1 MGTTATAEAE
11 LEITEFEEM
20 DVELVNG
27 VATPA
32 NGTPHLLMKGL
43 AAGQPPSAAQAGES
57 AHDLA
62 VKAVMNG
69 KVDEAPDISL
79 ARQIMHLLG
88 QAIAS
93 EAEEISAGSYGEVK
107 DVGMLSR
114 ASEII
119 ATWQAR
125 EEATAAG
132 ADPDAPCGC
141 CDWCR
146 GMGCGCCGG
155 CGYGVVM
162 CSAAEEAAK
171 SSAAINDLPDSAFA
185 YIEDGGEKDES
196 GKTTPRS
203 KRHFPVHDEKHA
215 RLAVQML
222 PTSPFGPK
230 AKGKIMAAAKKYGI
244 ETASDDGKAGKGA
257 QVAPDGGTVDTATQ
271 GSDADAEMAKAV
283 ADAVT
288 EATRPVLDR
297 LAAKETELDG
307 LLAKVKA
314 TPIPG
319 GPVLSAAA
327 LGTRAA
333 LAGDED
339 HAAKAAYY
347 ADRAETV
354 DDPKLAAGYRKLASQ
369 AAEKA
374 GITTAP

>member
-1 MGTTATAEAE
+1 MYRTAETPTASTVPE
-11 LEITEFEEM
+11 PHGKPGGGLWGIKGLKAPAYIEH
-20 DVELVNG
+20 
-27 VATPA
+27 VA
-32 NGTPHLLMKGL
+32 GELMKQGHDESSAYHMAVGIVENW
-43 AAGQPPSAAQAGES
+43 AAGHDGHGRKVHPDVQAAAAKNIAEWEKLRAQAHGS
-57 AHDLA
+57 RGSFA
-62 VKAVMNG
+62 VDTYRAQ
-69 KVDEAPDISL
+69 IS
-79 ARQIMHLLG
+79 
-88 QAIAS
+88 
-93 EAEEISAGSYGEVK
+93 
-107 DVGMLSR
+107 
-114 ASEII
+114 
-119 ATWQAR
+119 
-125 EEATAAG
+125 TA
-132 ADPDAPCGC
+132 DQ
-141 CDWCR
+141 
-146 GMGCGCCGG
+146 
-155 CGYGVVM
+155 
-162 CSAAEEAAK
+162 
-171 SSAAINDLPDSAFA
+171 NDLPDSAFA